1 MYVRIVRLASLAE
14 EDQASTMVSTE
25 SNAEGGEVS
34 DIVAARIKTLFF
46 LLVFGQVFLLGKLGI
61 DRLSCDVTKRIG
73 TV

>member
-25 SNAEGGEVS
+25 SNAEGGGGS
-34 DIVAARIKTLFF
+34 DIVAARIKTI
-46 LLVFGQVFLLGKLGI
+46 FGQVFLLCKLGI